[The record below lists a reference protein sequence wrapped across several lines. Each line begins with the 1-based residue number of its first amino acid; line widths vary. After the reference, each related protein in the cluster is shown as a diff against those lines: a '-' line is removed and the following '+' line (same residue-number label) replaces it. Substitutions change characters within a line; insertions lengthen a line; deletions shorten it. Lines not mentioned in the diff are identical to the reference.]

1 MNQPDVLGI
10 NVYIKR
16 YPDGTST
23 RSYEARGVGE
33 TYSVFYSWLST
44 VAIKDE
50 RLDWSWHGWSF
61 VDSKHEE
68 TISLLWGKF
77 IREEDEEEDDDD
89 ELPVEIS
96 ANPIAEEILNI
107 LNAEITKE
115 IDNEI
120 MKELFK

>member
-1 MNQPDVLGI
+1 MNQPNVLGI
-10 NVYIKR
+10 NAYIKR

-23 RSYEARGVGE
+23 RSYEARGLGE
-33 TYSVFYSWLST
+33 TYSAFYSWLST

-50 RLDWSWHGWSF
+50 RLDWPWHGWSF

-68 TISLLWGKF
+68 TISLLWGEF
-77 IREEDEEEDDDD
+77 IREEEDDDED
-89 ELPVEIS
+89 ELSVEII
-96 ANPIAEEILNI
+96 ADPIADEMLNI
-107 LNAEITKE
+107 LTSEITKE